1 MMVCLPARVRAWVK
15 EFDTNLVYKQSES
28 RIGRNRYESLMM
40 AEEISRVIARC
51 LGGDQTAFAQLY
63 EECAST
69 IYRLCYGLL
78 MNRQDAEDV
87 MQEAFVYAFKNL
99 RRYDSSRASF
109 KTWLY
114 TIALSRCRNLYR
126 RKRLPWMDL
135 SALLPHELPAP
146 NSETPEAQFTARALK
161 VEIEKALTALTPNLR
176 EAVILRYGHG
186 LTYREMAEVIGC
198 PQKTAESRVRLAHE
212 RLHGL
217 LEPEKHHLLDA
228 LIGIEVG

>member
-1 MMVCLPARVRAWVK
+1 MNQQPEVINAL
-15 EFDTNLVYKQSES
+15 
-28 RIGRNRYESLMM
+28 
-40 AEEISRVIARC
+40 ISRCIN
-51 LGGDQTAFAQLY
+51 GDQPAFAELY
-63 EECAST
+63 ELCAPV

-99 RRYDSSRASF
+99 RRYDPARASF

-126 RKRLPWMDL
+126 RKRLPWMDFASLL
-135 SALLPHELPAP
+135 SSDVPAP
-146 NSETPEAQFTARALK
+146 RSEAPEAKLVQQDMKAI
-161 VEIEKALTALTPNLR
+161 VEKALSELTPRLR
-176 EAVILRYGHG
+176 EAVVLRYGHG

-212 RLHGL
+212 RLRGTLQPASEGL
-217 LEPEKHHLLDA
+217 LEVF
-228 LIGIEVG
+228 IGIEV